1 VKTSCDAFVYTDLD
15 GSIPLWEAMIGG
27 HKSVKKI
34 LIDKGADI
42 FCADAGHLACSAVD
56 KNSIELLKELKE
68 LGVDVTKPGMSG
80 MTALHKA
87 VSDGNVEMV
96 KFLLDVG
103 AEVDMQDDYGWTPR
117 GLAEHQG
124 HEEIKNIF
132 QNIKE
137 NKQIAPVSPIPEDG
151 MPNVS
156 SIGRFQSA
164 PVMPAARGSLDNML
178 QPPNQEELPWLDS
191 HRRRR
196 ANTFH
201 NSIFG
206 MISAANYGK

>member
-1 VKTSCDAFVYTDLD
+1 
-15 GSIPLWEAMIGG
+15 MIGG
-27 HKSVKKI
+27 HESVKKM

-42 FCADAGHLACSAVD
+42 FCVDAGHLACSAVD

-68 LGVDVTKPGMSG
+68 LGVDVTKPEMSG
-80 MTALHKA
+80 ITALHKA
-87 VSDGNVEMV
+87 VSDRNVEMV
-96 KFLLDVG
+96 KFLLDLG
-103 AEVDMQDDYGWTPR
+103 AKVDMQDDHGWTPR
-117 GLAEHQG
+117 ALAENQG
-124 HEEIKNIF
+124 HDEIKNIF

-137 NKQIAPVSPIPEDG
+137 NKQTAPVSPIPEDG
-151 MPNVS
+151 TPNVS
-156 SIGRFQSA
+156 SFQSA
-164 PVMPAARGSLDNML
+164 PVMPDARGSLDNML

-191 HRRRR
+191 HRRQR